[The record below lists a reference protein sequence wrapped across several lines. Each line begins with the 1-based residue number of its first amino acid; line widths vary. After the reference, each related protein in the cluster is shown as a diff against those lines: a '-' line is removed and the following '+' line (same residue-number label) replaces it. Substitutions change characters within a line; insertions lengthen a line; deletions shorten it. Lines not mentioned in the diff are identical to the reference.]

1 MSVTNELPVVEKLRQ
16 LVALP
21 VEKLTDFLRNDQTKD
36 LRNLGL
42 SSSNNDGNSFF
53 LLKDVTVA
61 PLPAWRQDMKEL
73 DSYHRVF
80 ITRNNNTS
88 LYEEEVG
95 WVINEDITRCMICQ
109 FLFNQSLL
117 GTNGKHH
124 CRACGNI
131 ICSPCSSD
139 TAIVAGLSE
148 AIEVRVCRVC
158 YWGQIPV
165 QRMNS
170 RNLGKSLLVEEQMI
184 IVQETSPP
192 PQAAP
197 VEEKKTINFD
207 CIPFEYDITVEKE
220 AKKYV
225 KELHSLIPH
234 IRTKKYG
241 QTELLPV
248 TKIFTLK
255 LFYFACKNQ
264 ESMTSSKRKR
274 ASVAIPNADGL
285 LLADPDEV
293 LSSYLKVNVCISDR
307 VSGPCKASLDIINHE
322 QVSTLIPIVFNQL
335 AKKERSIE
343 VLDVAIN
350 DKILEQMESDENLP
364 KKFLEEI
371 FVGASILYP
380 DFIFSHSEKETSD
393 NPKSSETTQSTL
405 TMSLPPL
412 EASQKLRFVFTSVT
426 EILLSA
432 RTYSSGEDS
441 PTNPGSIEDRFF
453 KFLTEVHARY
463 SVTPRLSSGATKRN
477 SKTLQETFSQKTEK
491 TQLQPH
497 HLKISDDTEEETE
510 THVQPEEKDDKEN
523 IDPIYDDTSTI
534 ITQSEYSGLGQKY
547 ATKLPSLR
555 INTTLSRT
563 SSFSSTLSILRS
575 EDGFTSP
582 AHSNSTRSLRSP
594 SSLATPQYNSFNAG
608 KTPMQRQKSMQSSAW
623 TFVAH
628 SIGVSHSGVAIP
640 KPKKGE
646 RKSLVPP
653 ILLNQNNDGKKFL
666 TPQCLDVIKEVSVDI
681 ITSDHLKGMAKQNP
695 KILLGWQV
703 IVMNEDMS
711 SMKGLYVITGVKTSL
726 LYGKMFRISSFD
738 EDDQW
743 IKLKLLEHGKG
754 YTFQL
759 FRKVVD
765 INKSKQSS

>member
-1 MSVTNELPVVEKLRQ
+1 MSNELPVVEKLRQ
-16 LVALP
+16 LVVLP
-21 VEKLTDFLRNDQTKD
+21 VEKLTEFLRNDQTKD

-61 PLPAWRQDMKEL
+61 PLPALRQDMKDL
-73 DSYHRVF
+73 DTYHRVY

-109 FLFNQSLL
+109 SLFNQSLL

-131 ICSPCSSD
+131 ICAQCSSD

-148 AIEVRVCRVC
+148 TIEVRVCRVC
-158 YWGQIPV
+158 YWGQTPV

-170 RNLGKSLLVEEQMI
+170 RKLGKSILVEEQMI
-184 IVQETSPP
+184 IMHETAKTP
-192 PQAAP
+192 P
-197 VEEKKTINFD
+197 VEEKRTVNFD
-207 CIPFEYDITVEKE
+207 CIPFEYDIKPEKE
-220 AKKYV
+220 VKKYV

-255 LFYFACKNQ
+255 LFYFASKNQ
-264 ESMTSSKRKR
+264 ENMTSSKRKR
-274 ASVAIPNADGL
+274 ASVAMPNADGL

-293 LSSYLKVNVCISDR
+293 LSYLKVNICTSDR
-307 VSGPCKASLDIINHE
+307 VAGPCKATHDIINHE

-335 AKKERSIE
+335 ARKERSIE
-343 VLDVAIN
+343 VLDIAIN
-350 DKILEQMESDENLP
+350 DKILEQMEFDENLP

-393 NPKSSETTQSTL
+393 SPNSSDTTRSAL

-426 EILLSA
+426 EMILSA
-432 RTYSSGEDS
+432 RSCSSGEDS

-463 SVTPRLSSGATKRN
+463 RVTPRPTKRN
-477 SKTLQETFSQKTEK
+477 SKTLEETLSQKTEITK
-491 TQLQPH
+491 LQPH
-497 HLKISDDTEEETE
+497 HLKISDDTEEERE
-510 THVQPEEKDDKEN
+510 RESHVQSEEKDDKEN

-547 ATKLPSLR
+547 SSKLPSLR

-608 KTPMQRQKSMQSSAW
+608 KTPMQRQKSMQPSAW
-623 TFVAH
+623 TFLAH

-666 TPQCLDVIKEVSVDI
+666 TPHCLDVIKEVSVDI
-681 ITSDHLKGMAKQNP
+681 ITNDHLKSMAKQNP

-703 IVMNEDMS
+703 IIMNEDMS